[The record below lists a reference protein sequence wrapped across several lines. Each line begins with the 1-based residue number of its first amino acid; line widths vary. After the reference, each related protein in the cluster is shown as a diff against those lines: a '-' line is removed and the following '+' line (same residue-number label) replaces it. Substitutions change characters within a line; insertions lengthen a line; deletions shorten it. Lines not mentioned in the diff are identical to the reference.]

1 MRRFNS
7 FVLMAAALAAGAGR
21 AGAAAE
27 DFGERVRGIGDTL
40 AMPRPLPPFVPRF
53 VRFGAWDPVAA
64 KRVARRNRLKGR
76 KGGRR

>member
-27 DFGERVRGIGDTL
+27 DFGASVRRVGGFARPQDVPAARAYAARSSTWNPL
-40 AMPRPLPPFVPRF
+40 AAM
-53 VRFGAWDPVAA
+53 
-64 KRVARRNRLKGR
+64 RVSRRNRLNGR